1 MTGAKA
7 AKACEL
13 HVHLGGCLFTEDL
26 LDLGR
31 EVYPRVDW
39 RLYVTSFTRAFG
51 TSPDPVVLF
60 REALTG
66 SKAGLARFRRHYV
79 FDESDGGDFS
89 RFQAKFNLAICLY
102 RHWWLV
108 LGREQEVN
116 RRVVERHRS
125 EGVRYVEYRAMAP
138 YGPDQPEGFL
148 AFHTLVARTLREAS
162 DRTFR
167 ARYLISLPR
176 WAAHES
182 YLLVRQLLD
191 QHPELVRTVVGL
203 DFCFFEEGHPP
214 AAAAPLFARVHADNA
229 RCPDQALGIAYHVGE
244 TYDDKSLESAVRWCH
259 QAAELGAR
267 RLGHALALGL
277 DPEVA
282 IGRRPAAHETESAA
296 ERLAQ
301 IEYDLRHRSG
311 LQAHGVPVKKAAL
324 ERERAELQRR
334 PPASLV
340 RRSYTPERL
349 AEVRQRQTF
358 ALAQLAELGTVIE
371 SCPTS
376 NLRIGGV
383 PAPELHPLHRFLAS
397 PVNLAIGADDP
408 GIFDVTLAHE
418 VDWAATHSGMSATQ
432 FARRLGSPRR
442 FRLDAGLRP

>member
-1 MTGAKA
+1 MSGLDV

-26 LDLGR
+26 LELGR

-39 RLYVTSFTRAFG
+39 RLYVNSFTRAFG
-51 TSPDPVVLF
+51 TTPDPVALF
-60 REALTG
+60 RQALTG
-66 SKAGLARFRRHYV
+66 SKPGLARFRRHYV
-79 FDESDGGDFS
+79 FDESDAGDFD

-116 RRVVERHRS
+116 RLVLERHRR

-138 YGPDQPEGFL
+138 YGPEQPEGFL

-162 DRTFR
+162 DRSFQ

-182 YLLVRQLLD
+182 YLLVRQLLAL
-191 QHPELVRTVVGL
+191 HPELARTIVGL

-214 AAAAPLFARVHADNA
+214 NAVAPLFARVQADNEQ
-229 RCPDQALGIAYHVGE
+229 RPDQALGIAYHVGE
-244 TYDDKSLESAVRWCH
+244 IYYDKSLESAVRWCH
-259 QAAELGAR
+259 QAAALGAR

-282 IGRRPAAHETESAA
+282 IGRQAGAHESESAA

-301 IEYDLRHRSG
+301 IEYDLRYRSG
-311 LQAHGVPVKKAAL
+311 LQALGVPVEKAAL

-334 PPASLV
+334 PLSSPV
-340 RRSYTPERL
+340 RRLYTLERL

-383 PAPELHPLHRFLAS
+383 PAPAQHPLHRFLAS

-418 VDWAATHSGMSATQ
+418 VDWAASHSGMSTAR

-442 FRLDAGLRP
+442 FRLDAGRRR